1 MALSFRKD
9 DKERKQK
16 SLERAQKEAKMASE
30 SAKDAR
36 NRREAKIV
44 ANKLEAPVEQNEE
57 KQVVENV
64 LDETKD
70 EIKVATRKDA
80 KEELTAMQREQQ
92 QVVNKALDE
101 TKDEI
106 KVATRKD
113 AKEEL
118 TAMQR
123 EQQQAVNKALDETKD
138 EIKVATRE
146 DAKEIPQYTQKLGDL
161 QEQTIQTTREI
172 ADNYIESQKEIIS
185 IYQSVWTPFVENANS
200 RFWNYWSI
208 SPKGIAE
215 TYGTVVSSF
224 ADNVIAA
231 TRLTNNAVSA
241 NMEQFSTALQQTKD
255 NSRELSRLGI
265 NAAKI
270 FNEASNDIATT
281 GISAVET
288 TTTAGSRQ
296 RR

>member
-1 MALSFRKD
+1 MSTARKD
-9 DKERKQK
+9 RKEDDTT
-16 SLERAQKEAKMASE
+16 SPS
-30 SAKDAR
+30 
-36 NRREAKIV
+36 
-44 ANKLEAPVEQNEE
+44 
-57 KQVVENV
+57 
-64 LDETKD
+64 
-70 EIKVATRKDA
+70 
-80 KEELTAMQREQQ
+80 
-92 QVVNKALDE
+92 VNKALD
-101 TKDEI
+101 
-106 KVATRKD
+106 ATRRD

-138 EIKVATRE
+138 EIKAATRQA
-146 DAKEIPQYTQKLGDL
+146 AKEIPQYTQKLGDI

-241 NMEQFSTALQQTKD
+241 NMELFSTALQQTKD
-255 NSRELSRLGI
+255 NSKELSRLGI
-265 NAAKI
+265 NAAKV
-270 FNEASNDIATT
+270 FREASGDMAAT
-281 GISAVET
+281 GFSAVET

>member
-1 MALSFRKD
+1 MVFKGISYHGLYIIIVAYYQMSTVRKD
-9 DKERKQK
+9 RKE
-16 SLERAQKEAKMASE
+16 
-30 SAKDAR
+30 
-36 NRREAKIV
+36 
-44 ANKLEAPVEQNEE
+44 
-57 KQVVENV
+57 
-64 LDETKD
+64 DETTTTPSPSQIQK
-70 EIKVATRKDA
+70 
-80 KEELTAMQREQQ
+80 
-92 QVVNKALDE
+92 
-101 TKDEI
+101 
-106 KVATRKD
+106 
-113 AKEEL
+113 
-118 TAMQR
+118 

-138 EIKVATRE
+138 EIKTATRE
-146 DAKEIPQYTQKLGDL
+146 AAKEIPQYTQRLGDI

-215 TYGTVVSSF
+215 TYGLVVSSF

-241 NMEQFSTALQQTKD
+241 NMELFSTALQQTKD

-281 GISAVET
+281 GISAVESTTSTSTSTSST
-288 TTTAGSRQ
+288 TTGSSSRQ

>member
-16 SLERAQKEAKMASE
+16 SLERAQKEAEMASE
-30 SAKDAR
+30 FAKDAR
-36 NRREAKIV
+36 NRREAKTI
-44 ANKLEAPVEQNEE
+44 ADRLDAEVEKNEE
-57 KQVVENV
+57 KQVIENV
-64 LDETKD
+64 LDK
-70 EIKVATRKDA
+70 
-80 KEELTAMQREQQ
+80 
-92 QVVNKALDE
+92 
-101 TKDEI
+101 
-106 KVATRKD
+106 
-113 AKEEL
+113 
-118 TAMQR
+118 
-123 EQQQAVNKALDETKD
+123 TKD

-146 DAKEIPQYTQKLGDL
+146 AAKEIPQYTQRLGDI

-241 NMEQFSTALQQTKD
+241 NMELFSTALQQTKD
-255 NSRELSRLGI
+255 SSKEFSRLGV
-265 NAAKI
+265 NAAKV
-270 FNEASNDIATT
+270 FNEASNDFVTQVSLT
-281 GISAVET
+281 
-288 TTTAGSRQ
+288 
-296 RR
+296 